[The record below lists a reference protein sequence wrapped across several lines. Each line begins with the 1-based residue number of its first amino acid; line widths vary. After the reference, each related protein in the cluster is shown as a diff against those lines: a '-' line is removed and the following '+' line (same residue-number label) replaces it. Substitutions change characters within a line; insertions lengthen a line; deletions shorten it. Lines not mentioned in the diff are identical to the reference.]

1 MSHQSLM
8 AVWSQLKRRTDLAT
22 TLRDAV
28 GQYAA
33 QFAACGKDPLALD
46 SIQAFNRLINIV
58 HVAFHL
64 QRIYLQPRH
73 PSTDIQL
80 FLLEPD
86 VVVEILVTLLTI
98 KDDFLSTREDV
109 YFIRESALR
118 SVGAVLLAGLRLLT
132 IGRTKVF
139 LTEQLDWA
147 SKADSIQSKLVDWP
161 LDSSAQRFLV
171 GEVSVILLREL
182 VTPANAPSSRIFNTP
197 CEHHELHS
205 GAGDALDLPHY
216 NDGLVGAF
224 FPKQQFNVESL
235 NSSSIRSNL
244 S

>member
-1 MSHQSLM
+1 M
-8 AVWSQLKRRTDLAT
+8 AVWSQIKKRTDLET

-33 QFAACGKDPLALD
+33 RFAACGKDPLAHD

-73 PSTDIQL
+73 PSDE

-86 VVVEILVTLLTI
+86 VVVEIVVTILTL
-98 KDDFLSTREDV
+98 KDDFLSTREDA

-118 SVGAVLLAGLRLLT
+118 SIGAVLLAGLRLLS
-132 IGRTKVF
+132 IGRTKIF

-147 SKADSIQSKLVDWP
+147 SKAELIQSKLVDWP
-161 LDSSAQRFLV
+161 LDSSVQRFLV
-171 GEVSVILLREL
+171 GEVSVFLLREL
-182 VTPANAPSSRIFNTP
+182 VTPANAPSSGNFNAL

-205 GAGDALDLPHY
+205 GTKDALNLPHY
-216 NDGLVGAF
+216 NDGLVSAF
-224 FPKQQFNVESL
+224 FPKQ
-235 NSSSIRSNL
+235 
-244 S
+244 

>member
-1 MSHQSLM
+1 M

-28 GQYAA
+28 GQYTA
-33 QFAACGKDPLALD
+33 QFAACGKDPLAYD

-58 HVAFHL
+58 HVAFYL

-73 PSTDIQL
+73 PSTDIQH

-86 VVVEILVTLLTI
+86 IVVEILVTLLTI

-109 YFIRESALR
+109 CFVRESALR
-118 SVGAVLLAGLRLLT
+118 SIGAVLLAGLRLLAT
-132 IGRTKVF
+132 GRTKVF
-139 LTEQLDWA
+139 FAEQLDWA
-147 SKADSIQSKLVDWP
+147 SKANSIQSKLVDWP
-161 LDSSAQRFLV
+161 LDSSVQRFLI

-182 VTPANAPSSRIFNTP
+182 VTPANAQSPRNLNAH

-205 GAGDALDLPHY
+205 GTEDALDLPHY

-224 FPKQQFNVESL
+224 FPKQHFNVESL
-235 NSSSIRSNL
+235 NSSSIRSN
-244 S
+244 SS

>member
-1 MSHQSLM
+1 MSHQSLT
-8 AVWSQLKRRTDLAT
+8 AVWNQLKGRIDLAT

-33 QFAACGKDPLALD
+33 QLAACGKDPLAYE

-73 PSTDIQL
+73 PSTD

-98 KDDFLSTREDV
+98 KNDFLSTREEV
-109 YFIRESALR
+109 YCIRESALR
-118 SVGAVLLAGLRLLT
+118 SIGAVLLAGLRLLT
-132 IGRTKVF
+132 TRRTKG
-139 LTEQLDWA
+139 LLAEQLDWA
-147 SKADSIQSKLVDWP
+147 SKADLIQSKLVDWP
-161 LDSSAQRFLV
+161 LDSSVQRFLV

-182 VTPANAPSSRIFNTP
+182 VTPANAQTPRNINTL
-197 CEHHELHS
+197 CEHHESHS
-205 GAGDALDLPHY
+205 GTGDALDLPHY

-224 FPKQQFNVESL
+224 FPKQQFNGESL
-235 NSSSIRSNL
+235 NSSSIRSNP